1 MINAYLSSLL
11 QDAKLRLTP
20 FTQWAGE
27 LRNPEILK
35 ADIIA
40 GATVALVLI
49 PQSMAYA
56 QLAGLPPHI
65 GLYASFLV
73 PIIAAL
79 FGSSRQ
85 LQNGPVAIIS
95 LMTAAALASLGLS
108 LEQYIIHAAIL
119 ALMVGIFQLILGF
132 LRLGILVDFLSH
144 PVVIGF
150 TNAAAIVIGSLQIGK
165 LFGISMDSSKNLF
178 ETFGEFLKQVPTET
192 HMPTLIM
199 GALSLFLLIFLRK
212 AFPKL
217 PGILITVLITIVV
230 SWLLGYEELGGGVV
244 GVVTPGLPAF
254 VFPVAEDLH
263 FQKLIMPAIIIA
275 LLSFVEA
282 FSIAKAVASKTR
294 QRISADQEMV
304 GKGLANIVAGVTQ
317 GYAVSGSFSRT
328 AVAFDA
334 GARTGF
340 AAIVTGIIVGITLL
354 FLTPLLYHL
363 PLATLAAII
372 IVAVYGM
379 IKFQPFK
386 HAWSVNPH
394 DGAIALIV
402 FITTLVF
409 APHLENGIFIGV
421 ILSIIMY
428 LYRTMKPHFAELAKD
443 KEGVFRDA
451 EIFGMQTSETFALFR
466 FDGDLYFANAGYLEK
481 RLLNAVADK
490 PKLRALVLDLE
501 AVDQIDSTGEEML
514 AHMAE
519 GLKEAGITFCISRP
533 KHKLVSA
540 LQRSGLYEVIGTNN
554 FYGKRIRA
562 IWDLKERLG
571 EEIDISHLEYYKPSD
586 PDEEKG
592 SDPTT
597 VVNTNLG
604 SANTQSISAS
614 DIPQASDSNS
624 TPDK

>member
-1 MINAYLSSLL
+1 MFNAYLASLL
-11 QDAKLRLTP
+11 HDAVLRLTP
-20 FTQWAGE
+20 FKQWIGE
-27 LRNPEILK
+27 LKNPDILK

-73 PIIAAL
+73 PIVAAL

-95 LMTAAALASLGLS
+95 LMTAAALATLNLS
-108 LEQYIIHAAIL
+108 VEEYIIHAAIL
-119 ALMVGIFQLILGF
+119 ALMVGVFQLVLGF

-144 PVVIGF
+144 PVIIGF

-165 LFGISMDSSKNLF
+165 LFGIPMDSSQNLF
-178 ETFGEFLKQVPTET
+178 DTFADFLRQVPTDT
-192 HMPTLIM
+192 NFVTLIM
-199 GALSLFLLIFLRK
+199 GVLSLFLLILFRTQ
-212 AFPKL
+212 FPRL
-217 PGILITVLITIVV
+217 PGILITVLITIVT
-230 SWLLGYEELGGGVV
+230 SWLLGYEDRGGAVV
-244 GVVTPGLPAF
+244 GMVEPGLPAI
-254 VFPVAEDLH
+254 VIPVANDLR
-263 FQKLIMPAIIIA
+263 FSALVMPAMIIA

-304 GKGLANIVAGVTQ
+304 GKGLANIVAGFTQ

-334 GARTGF
+334 GAKTGF

-372 IVAVYGM
+372 IIAVYGM
-379 IKFQPFK
+379 IKFEPFK
-386 HAWSVNPH
+386 HAWRVNPH
-394 DGAIALIV
+394 DGFIALVV
-402 FITTLVF
+402 FLSTLAF

-421 ILSIIMY
+421 ALSVGFY
-428 LYRTMKPHFAELAKD
+428 LYRTMKPHFAELSKD
-443 KEGVFRDA
+443 KEGEFRDA
-451 EIFGMQTSETFALFR
+451 KMFGMETSETFAIFR

-481 RLLNAVADK
+481 RLLNAIADK
-490 PKLRALVLDLE
+490 PKLKALVLDLE

-514 AHMAE
+514 AHMVE
-519 GLKEAGITFCISRP
+519 GMHEIGVTFCISRA
-533 KHKLVSA
+533 KFKLLDA
-540 LQRSGLYEVIGTNN
+540 LKRSGLYETIGEKN

-571 EEIDISHLEYYKPSD
+571 DEIDISHLEYYRPSD
-586 PDEEKG
+586 LAERPNT
-592 SDPTT
+592 DPTT
-597 VVNTNLG
+597 IT
-604 SANTQSISAS
+604 
-614 DIPQASDSNS
+614 SNETINVS
-624 TPDK
+624 PVKPEPKE

>member
-1 MINAYLSSLL
+1 MIKAYLYDML
-11 QDAKLRLTP
+11 QDAVLRLTP
-20 FTQWAGE
+20 FKQWMGE

-49 PQSMAYA
+49 PQGMAYA

-73 PIIAAL
+73 PIIAAI
-79 FGSSRQ
+79 FGSSKQ

-95 LMTAAALASLGLS
+95 LMTAAALVSLNLS
-108 LEQYIIHAAIL
+108 VEEYIIHAAIL
-119 ALMVGIFQLILGF
+119 ALMVGIFQLVMGF
-132 LRLGILVDFLSH
+132 LRLGVLVDFLSH

-165 LFGISMDSSKNLF
+165 LFGIDMVSGQSLLA
-178 ETFGEFLKQVPTET
+178 TFSDFIGKIPTQT
-192 HMPTLIM
+192 NMPTVFM
-199 GALSLFLLIFLRK
+199 GVFSLFLLIFFKRQ
-212 AFPKL
+212 FPKL
-217 PGILITVLITIVV
+217 PGILITVVLTILV
-230 SWLLGYEELGGGVV
+230 SWLVGYETKGGNVV
-244 GVVTPGLPAF
+244 GEITPGLPAF
-254 VFPVAEDLH
+254 EIPIAENLH
-263 FQKLIMPAIIIA
+263 FQALIMPALIIA

-340 AAIVTGIIVGITLL
+340 AAIFSGILVGITLL

-363 PLATLAAII
+363 PAATLAAII

-379 IKFQPFK
+379 IQFEPFK
-386 HAWSVNPH
+386 NAWKVNPH
-394 DGAIALIV
+394 DGVVALVV
-402 FITTLVF
+402 FLTTLIF

-421 ILSIIMY
+421 ILSLLFY
-428 LYRTMKPHFAELAKD
+428 LYRTMKPHFAELSKD
-443 KEGVFRDA
+443 KNGEFRDA
-451 EIFGMQTSETFALFR
+451 AIFGMETSESFALFR
-466 FDGDLYFANAGYLEK
+466 YDGDLYFANAGYLEK
-481 RLLNAVADK
+481 RLLNAIADK
-490 PKLRALVLDLE
+490 PKLKAVILDLE

-519 GLKEAGITFCISRP
+519 GLKEAGITFCISRA
-533 KHKLVSA
+533 KFKVTDA
-540 LQRSGLYEVIGTNN
+540 LQRSGLYEIIGENN

-571 EEIDISHLEYYKPSD
+571 DEIDISHLEYYKPT
-586 PDEEKG
+586 EENAAEVR
-592 SDPTT
+592 DPTT
-597 VVNTNLG
+597 TL
-604 SANTQSISAS
+604 SEIEAS
-614 DIPQASDSNS
+614 ETKQ
-624 TPDK
+624 

>member
-1 MINAYLSSLL
+1 MLNAYITSLL
-11 QDAKLRLTP
+11 HDAVLRLTP
-20 FTQWAGE
+20 FKQWIGE
-27 LRNPEILK
+27 LKNPDILK

-73 PIIAAL
+73 PIVAAI

-95 LMTAAALASLGLS
+95 LMTAAALATLNLS
-108 LEQYIIHAAIL
+108 VEEYIIHAAIL
-119 ALMVGIFQLILGF
+119 ALMVGAFQLILGF

-165 LFGISMDSSKNLF
+165 LFGIPMDSSQNLF
-178 ETFGEFLKQVPTET
+178 DTFAEFLRQVPTDT
-192 HMPTLIM
+192 HFVTLIM
-199 GALSLFLLIFLRK
+199 GGLSLFLLIFFRTQ
-212 AFPKL
+212 FPKL
-217 PGILITVLITIVV
+217 PGILITVLITIVT
-230 SWLLGYEELGGGVV
+230 SWLLGYEDRGGAVV
-244 GVVTPGLPAF
+244 GMVEPGLPPI
-254 VFPVAEDLH
+254 VIPVSENLQFSALV
-263 FQKLIMPAIIIA
+263 MPAMIIA

-304 GKGLANIVAGVTQ
+304 GKGLANIVAGFTQ

-334 GARTGF
+334 GAKTGF

-379 IKFQPFK
+379 IKFEPFR
-386 HAWSVNPH
+386 HAWKVNPH
-394 DGAIALIV
+394 DGFIALVV
-402 FITTLVF
+402 FLATLAF

-421 ILSIIMY
+421 ALSVGFY
-428 LYRTMKPHFAELAKD
+428 LYRTMKPHFAELSKD
-443 KEGVFRDA
+443 KEGEFRDA
-451 EIFGMQTSETFALFR
+451 KMFGMETSETFAIFR

-481 RLLNAVADK
+481 RLLNAIADK
-490 PKLRALVLDLE
+490 PKLKAIVLDLE

-514 AHMAE
+514 SHMAE
-519 GLKEAGITFCISRP
+519 GLHELGITFCISRA
-533 KHKLVSA
+533 KFKLMDA
-540 LQRSGLYEVIGTNN
+540 LKRSGLYEIIGEKN

-571 EEIDISHLEYYKPSD
+571 DEIDISHLEYYRPSD
-586 PDEEKG
+586 LADRTNA
-592 SDPTT
+592 DPTT
-597 VVNTNLG
+597 IT
-604 SANTQSISAS
+604 
-614 DIPQASDSNS
+614 SNETINVS
-624 TPDK
+624 PVKPEPKEQGDT